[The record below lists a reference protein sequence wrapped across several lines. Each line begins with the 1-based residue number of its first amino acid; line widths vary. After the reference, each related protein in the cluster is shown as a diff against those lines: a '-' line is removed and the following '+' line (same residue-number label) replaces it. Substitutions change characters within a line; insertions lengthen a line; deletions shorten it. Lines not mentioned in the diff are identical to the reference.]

1 VVWLAPQLELR
12 GIDAAYGTIKVLFSV
27 DIIVPEG
34 GVVALLGPNGAGK
47 TTTLRVASG
56 LMAPTAGTVSLDGAD
71 VTLLG
76 PRHRAQSGVCLVPEG
91 RGIFPNLTVREN
103 LLLHTYARPSESAV
117 DLEDMTYA
125 RFPALGQRRKQVAG
139 TLSGGEQ
146 QMLALSRALTS
157 TPRLLLLDEI
167 SMGLAPMLVEEL
179 FGVIKDEVK
188 NRTVSV
194 LIVEQLAEF
203 ALNIA
208 DQAVVL
214 SRGTVV
220 ATGTPQEI
228 KQVLAE
234 AYLGSD
240 DVNQGTEG
248 LPPRPAPAT
257 QGDSS

>member
-1 VVWLAPQLELR
+1 MVWLAPQLELR

-27 DIIVPEG
+27 DIAVPEG

-56 LMAPTAGTVSLDGAD
+56 LMAPSAGTVSIGGTD
-71 VTLLG
+71 VTACG
-76 PRHRAQSGVCLVPEG
+76 ARRRSKEGVCLVPEG

-103 LLLHTYARPSESAV
+103 LLLHTYARPSASAV
-117 DLEDMTYA
+117 DLEEMTYA
-125 RFPALGQRRKQVAG
+125 RFAVLGQRRKQVAG

-157 TPRLLLLDEI
+157 APRLLLLDEI
-167 SMGLAPMLVEEL
+167 SMGLAPLLVEQL

-188 NRTVSV
+188 NRSVSV

-203 ALNIA
+203 ALAIA

-214 SRGTVV
+214 ARGSVV
-220 ATGTPQEI
+220 ATGTPQEV
-228 KQVLAE
+228 KAVLAE

-240 DVNQGTEG
+240 DVDEGTV
-248 LPPRPAPAT
+248 A
-257 QGDSS
+257 